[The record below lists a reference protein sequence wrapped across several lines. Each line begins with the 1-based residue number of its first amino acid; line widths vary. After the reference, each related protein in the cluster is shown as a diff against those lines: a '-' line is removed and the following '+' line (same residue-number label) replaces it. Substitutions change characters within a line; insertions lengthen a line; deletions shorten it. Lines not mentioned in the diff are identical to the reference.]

1 MINDNNKKKATSNGS
16 YQFELKGSMYFLS
29 SSFTE
34 MYDVQCRHLIPALNE
49 WAARAK
55 FTTARPIATQFPGHG
70 CMCDV
75 TTERSFVSQAM
86 CVIDVLR

>member
-1 MINDNNKKKATSNGS
+1 MLPHYLLWIDYTYLAGS
-16 YQFELKGSMYFLS
+16 AFLADCGERLN
-29 SSFTE
+29 TNI
-34 MYDVQCRHLIPALNE
+34 QCRHLIPALNE

-86 CVIDVLR
+86 CVIYVLRLFL